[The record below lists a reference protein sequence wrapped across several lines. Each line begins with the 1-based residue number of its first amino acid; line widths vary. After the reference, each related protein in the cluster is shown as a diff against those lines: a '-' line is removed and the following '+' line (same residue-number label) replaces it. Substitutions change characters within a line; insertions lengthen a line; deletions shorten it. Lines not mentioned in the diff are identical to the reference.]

1 MDTINLSLSV
11 DKVNMILAAL
21 GNAPYVQVANLIA
34 EIQGQAQSQI
44 TTKENNEPGGASA
57 H

>member
-57 H
+57 P